1 MCHLLYLG
9 GLVFSDASKLFGI
22 SADSV
27 PVISCVISAF
37 VTAVFW
43 ATSFAAG
50 LLTVSTASL
59 LSAKAFSRPSTSL
72 ISDPARNLFRIA
84 CHIQVFALSRW
95 LHCQLSTMNLL
106 GVYYGVFPTSISLG
120 KLGTS
125 SQSWWDQAPCRWSV
139 TLLGLASL
147 LLLFLL
153 LFLSV
158 GITLGKPLQYKEVH
172 QEGLLFHWYQDIIR
186 VTLGPGKRGQ
196 WTWKNQPNSD
206 YLIMLGPLFED
217 LRGPP
222 KYMLTQISGGNHP
235 HKQGDRI
242 IASDDETEDSE
253 GPFIQKLF

>member
-9 GLVFSDASKLFGI
+9 SLVFSDASKLFGI

-84 CHIQVFALSRW
+84 CHIQV
-95 LHCQLSTMNLL
+95 LHCRDGYIANGAAS
-106 GVYYGVFPTSISLG
+106 GVTAGI
-120 KLGTS
+120 
-125 SQSWWDQAPCRWSV
+125 

-172 QEGLLFHWYQDIIR
+172 QEGLLFHWYQDIIW

-253 GPFIQKLF
+253 GPSIQKLF